1 MRYEFEVDS
10 IIYIVEYENNEFL
23 FCVNKLK
30 SNIIERDLSFKFGDI
45 PTEREFGLVV
55 TKFPLVVYKKIIKF
69 VKNVVKQK
77 SPYYF
82 TFTAN
87 MDVKKTLYEK
97 IARKLAN
104 DLNYQLFIKD
114 KIFMFYKLLS

>member
-1 MRYEFEVDS
+1 MRYEFEVDK
-10 IIYIVEYENNEFL
+10 IIYMVEYENNEFL

-30 SNIIERDLSFKFGDI
+30 SNIIERDLNFKFGDI
-45 PTEREFGLVV
+45 PTEMEFGLVG
-55 TKFPLVVYKKIIKF
+55 TKLPLVVYKKIIKF

-97 IARKLAN
+97 IARKLSN